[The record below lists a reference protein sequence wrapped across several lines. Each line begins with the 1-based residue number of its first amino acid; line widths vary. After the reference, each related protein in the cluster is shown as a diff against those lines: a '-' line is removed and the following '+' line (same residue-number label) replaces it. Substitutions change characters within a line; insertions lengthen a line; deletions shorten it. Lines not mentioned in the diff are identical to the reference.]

1 MSPVKRASLPCD
13 ESKVGINRRW
23 RFAFFQ
29 HTWHRTRHVRQW
41 EAGKRNYD
49 GTAQSCVAFQGW
61 RRGGEGG
68 ADAPNGLIQISF
80 ALSFAGSALCSKKSR

>member
-1 MSPVKRASLPCD
+1 MGARY
-13 ESKVGINRRW
+13 ESIDAGGLLSSS
-23 RFAFFQ
+23 
-29 HTWHRTRHVRQW
+29 TWHPTSHVRQW

-49 GTAQSCVAFQGW
+49 GTAQSSVAFQGW

-68 ADAPNGLIQISF
+68 TDAPNGLIQISF